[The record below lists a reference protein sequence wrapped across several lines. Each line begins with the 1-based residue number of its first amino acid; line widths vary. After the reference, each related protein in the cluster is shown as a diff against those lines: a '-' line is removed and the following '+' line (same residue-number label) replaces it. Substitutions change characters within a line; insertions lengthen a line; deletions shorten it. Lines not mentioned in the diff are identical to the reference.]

1 MGYAAHLW
9 LFFVLV
15 FGAVLLPG
23 LDFAFILGSALTGGR
38 RQGFSAIA
46 GAVTGAAVH
55 SVFAIVGIGLVLKVF
70 PAAFAVLLFAGTL
83 YIAWLGVGILRSSAP
98 SATAENT
105 VPTSPWRTFRRA
117 TANNL
122 MNPNAYLFSLAIFPQ
137 FILPEFG
144 PIALQAFVLW
154 AIIAFTQTSVYGAE
168 VLAAASVRQWM
179 IAKPHAEIFIRRAVG
194 VMLIAA
200 AVLTAIAGLSRL

>member
-1 MGYAAHLW
+1 MSYAAHLW

-38 RQGFSAIA
+38 LQGFSAIA
-46 GAVTGAAVH
+46 GAVVGAACH
-55 SVFAIVGIGLVLKVF
+55 SVFATIGIALVLKVF
-70 PAAFAVLLFAGTL
+70 PAAFTVLLLAGTC
-83 YIAWLGVGILRSSAP
+83 YIAWIGIGILRTSTP
-98 SATAENT
+98 SASPERVA
-105 VPTSPWRTFRRA
+105 PISPWRTLRRA

-137 FILPEFG
+137 FIAPDFG

-154 AIIAFTQTSVYGAE
+154 LIIAMTQTSVYGAE
-168 VLAAASVRQWM
+168 VLAAARVRQWM
-179 IAKPHAEIFIRRAVG
+179 IAKPNAETFIRRAVG
-194 VMLIAA
+194 VMLILV
-200 AVLTAIAGLSRL
+200 AVLTAIAGWNRL